1 MLIEPVAL
9 SDFFLS
15 FFSAALI
22 ILLATVYAALYA
34 WSKISGRRKFELAAW
49 LIYAALLICV
59 GVFSYVNHFNDYWL
73 LLSLLMVLGYGWV
86 PRFIWKLCAATH
98 DADTHHSHQSGDQH
112 D

>member
-22 ILLATVYAALYA
+22 ILLATVYAAMYA
-34 WSKISGRRKFELAAW
+34 WSKISGRRSLGVAAW
-49 LIYAALLICV
+49 LTYAALLVCV

-73 LLSLLMVLGYGWV
+73 VLSLLMALGYGWM
-86 PRFIWKLCAATH
+86 PRLIWRLCTATH
-98 DADTHHSHQSGDQH
+98 EEETYHSHQSGGHH

>member
-22 ILLATVYAALYA
+22 ILLATIYAALYA
-34 WSKISGRRKFELAAW
+34 WSKISGRRVFGMAAW
-49 LIYAALLICV
+49 LVYASLLICV

-73 LLSLLMVLGYGWV
+73 LLSLLMVLGYGWM
-86 PRFIWKLCAATH
+86 PRLIWKLCAATH
-98 DADTHHSHQSGDQH
+98 DEDTHNSHQSGGRH